1 MEPAVKPRRK
11 RGDPAPTTD
20 HQHVP
25 PGWSPAIR
33 RWLAAQTTPTL
44 VAEHWTSAVLPL
56 RGGPV
61 RMPLE
66 AIRSVT
72 VGNLAQV
79 LDHRVTRSLCQ
90 ATSRT
95 DPLTTRD
102 LTPSDLVSCLHDLLI
117 NPPRQRR
124 PPPRSA
130 RVQTSAWS

>member
-1 MEPAVKPRRK
+1 MTKTEQLLADLDYLENAGLTEDQLRSL
-11 RGDPAPTTD
+11 
-20 HQHVP
+20 HH
-25 PGWSPAIR
+25 WSNRPE
-33 RWLAAQTTPTL
+33 AA
-44 VAEHWTSAVLPL
+44 A
-56 RGGPV
+56 
-61 RMPLE
+61 
-66 AIRSVT
+66 
-72 VGNLAQV
+72 
-79 LDHRVTRSLCQ
+79 RVTFASARDYFGHGRDMKTNNSSFADRLRLVVTQHCQ